1 MQCDRAQEFFS
12 DYLERTLDRPMTVAI
27 ESHLAGCANC
37 REEVEA
43 LQSTFLA
50 LDSLPEVEP
59 PADGAWRVM
68 TAIRQQRAEQYEA
81 ERQKTPTFL
90 DWLRSLNPMGVAMGA
105 SLATL
110 VIGGSLVVTGLP
122 GYVQLGPGL
131 TGPQVRQPS
140 PPASLAAMPAVQV
153 SYGAANALG
162 QELEVRVIPATDLPD
177 GEIRVVGEALPDAYT
192 REGDLVANDPSVFH
206 VQVPYGANVQVLRI
220 TARSG
225 AAGRLT
231 EQTVL
236 VPLGARNSEPVTLVA
251 TEQPL
256 VDALRKVAPHLGR
269 PVVVD
274 GGAYPNVTLQVAEA
288 SAPRVLEG
296 LAERSRL
303 TLREENNVYRLSPR
317 Q

>member
-43 LQSTFLA
+43 LKHTFLA

-68 TAIRQQRAEQYEA
+68 MAIRQQRAEQYEA
-81 ERQKTPTFL
+81 ERRKAPTFL
-90 DWLRSLNPMGVAMGA
+90 DWLRSLNPLGVAMGA

-110 VIGGSLVVTGLP
+110 IIGGSLVVTGLP
-122 GYVQLGPGL
+122 GYIQLGPGL
-131 TGPQVRQPS
+131 RSPKVSPQAPVTAG
-140 PPASLAAMPAVQV
+140 ASLPAVQV
-153 SYGAANALG
+153 SYGATSAAG
-162 QELEVRVIPATDLPD
+162 QELEVRVIPSADLPQ
-177 GEIRVVGEALPDAYT
+177 GEIRVLGEGLPTAYVA
-192 REGDLVANDPSVFH
+192 EGNLAANQPAVFH
-206 VQVPYGANVQVLRI
+206 VQAPFGGGVQVLRVA
-220 TARSG
+220 TRSS
-225 AAGRLT
+225 ASRSS
-231 EQTVL
+231 EQTVV
-236 VPLGARNSEPVTLVA
+236 VPLGARNNEPVTLVA

-256 VDALRKVAPHLGR
+256 VEALRTMAPHLGR

-274 GGAYPNVTLQVAEA
+274 GTPVASVTLQVADVP
-288 SAPRVLEG
+288 APRALEA
-296 LAERSRL
+296 LAERNQL

-317 Q
+317 